1 MLKFQYVEVYWLQS
15 YRKNGDFKLFYIFSS
30 KKLEKLKISVTNPL
44 SLLKFQQKSS
54 YKMENQFCN

>member
-44 SLLKFQQKSS
+44 SLLKFQQNSS
-54 YKMENQFCN
+54 YKIKISIL